1 MTYLTQLYALI
12 LDNAVIALDPIDPT
26 GRYHDSIGFVDI
38 TSHPQRSDIDVD
50 WIAVTSDL
58 EPGYVLLPSDLPAYL
73 SKKRQN
79 ALQLIAN
86 AHAEMLTAATGGATS
101 AERDTW
107 IVKER
112 EALAVIAGATT
123 SDALI
128 PVGDETLLG
137 LAQKIAGIE
146 GKATAYRRLVGIA
159 DHIKRSAEK
168 AVEALALET
177 LDDLSALDAV
187 LADAKA
193 MADGALQQI
202 AAQ

>member
-12 LDNAVIALDPIDPT
+12 LDNAVIALDPIDPA

-38 TSHPQRSDIDVD
+38 TSHSQRKDISAG
-50 WIAVTSDL
+50 WIAETNDL